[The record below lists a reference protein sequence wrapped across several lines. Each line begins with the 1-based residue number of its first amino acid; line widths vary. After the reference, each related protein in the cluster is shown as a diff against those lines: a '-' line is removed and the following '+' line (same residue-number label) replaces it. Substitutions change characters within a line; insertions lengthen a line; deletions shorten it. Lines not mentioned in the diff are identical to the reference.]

1 MNLSLMLV
9 FSGKF
14 INRTG
19 LLSLRKFFSDGSYYY
34 IRRYIHQFTPTI
46 HSFMNSIF
54 PSSLYEPFMAGICVT
69 ASLKNAD
76 IKL

>member
-1 MNLSLMLV
+1 MNVSLMFV

-19 LLSLRKFFSDGSYYY
+19 LLSLRKFFSDSSYYY
-34 IRRYIHQFTPTI
+34 IRRYIHQFTPTVL
-46 HSFMNSIF
+46 SCMNSIF
-54 PSSLYEPFMAGICVT
+54 PSSLYEPFIAGICVT
-69 ASLKNAD
+69 GSLKKAD